1 MRKREWLIRAL
12 VSQKKAGDLLDLL
25 DLLMV
30 YAIGLIVPCLYRS
43 YSRVVRFSGDLES
56 QKLEW

>member
-1 MRKREWLIRAL
+1 MRKREWPSRVL
-12 VSQKKAGDLLDLL
+12 VSQKKSGDLL